1 MADRTPRAVD
11 LRENSARPAS
21 WKPPSI
27 LPDPEPQE
35 GYTFRW
41 VRLGAGGQ
49 ADNTNVS
56 KQFREGWAPV
66 RAEDHP
72 ELHVLPDHGTRFP
85 GNVVVGDL
93 MLCKAPKEFME
104 QRAKH
109 YEDAAN
115 ANLKAS
121 DNNLFQLNDSR
132 APLLTPERKSQT
144 KFGSG
149 ARD

>member
-11 LRENSARPAS
+11 LRESNARPAS
-21 WKPPSI
+21 WKPPTI
-27 LPDPEPQE
+27 LPEPEQQE
-35 GYTFRW
+35 GYVFRY
-41 VRLGAGGQ
+41 VRIGAGGQ

-56 KQFREGWAPV
+56 KQFREGWTPV

-72 ELHVLPDHGTRFP
+72 ELSVLPDHGTRFP

-109 YEDAAN
+109 YEDAAT

-132 APLLTPERKSQT
+132 APLLAPERRSQT